1 MSVMPPPM
9 TSSRWGSRTKR
20 IVALVAI
27 VVIGFAVMNISGV
40 LPLLIVASV
49 LSFLL
54 WPLANLIERH
64 VLGIFPF
71 QMRTLAVLLSFVVVI
86 ALFTLAIIVIVP
98 ALIAQ
103 ISEVS
108 SNLVPVVDSVVD
120 SARNLLN
127 RPISI
132 GGSPVLIDGDPVI
145 PLERLQELTGVEP
158 GADILNSDSFDLTEI
173 AGTFMGSLGGLTG
186 PAFGVLGEAV
196 NVVINIFFLFIIMFY
211 FMRDG
216 DRFIDRAVSLAP
228 PSYQG
233 DMRRFFFE
241 LGQVWNAYLRG
252 QLILSVTVG
261 LAVYIAA
268 LVLGLPN
275 APILG
280 LLAGLLEFIPN
291 LGPIVAAAPAVTIAL
306 LSESS
311 TFPFLFGLPFA
322 LVVAATYVVIQQVES
337 YYMVPRVM
345 GGSLNLHPVVVII
358 ALLIGASVAGALGVI
373 LAAPLTATLRLVW
386 TYIYGKL
393 FDVDPFPSQ
402 YTTSQPRSNFIIRL
416 LHPDRLREYRARLRD
431 IVVRWWPLRWQRL
444 KGSAQP
450 ITAEHAPSAHKT
462 EEEIVHHEG

>member
-1 MSVMPPPM
+1 MPPPM

-71 QMRTLAVLLSFVVVI
+71 RMRTLAVLLSFVVVI
-86 ALFTLAIIVIVP
+86 AVFTLAIIVIVP

-108 SNLVPVVDSVVD
+108 SNLVPVFDSVVN

-233 DMRRFFFE
+233 DMRRFFYE

-322 LVVAATYVVIQQVES
+322 LVVAGTYVVIQQVES

-373 LAAPLTATLRLVW
+373 LAAPLTATLRLVG

-402 YTTSQPRSNFIIRL
+402 FTTSQPRSNFIIRL
-416 LHPDRLREYRARLRD
+416 LHPDRLREYGARLRD
-431 IVVRWWPLRWQRL
+431 IVARWWPLRWQRL
-444 KGSAQP
+444 KRSAQP
-450 ITAEHAPSAHKT
+450 VAAEHTPSVQKT